1 MHTRAGKSRG
11 KSINKPIL
19 IRCIFESESS
29 HLFYVSFY
37 SSIEMSKYG
46 ETCPTSRIMS
56 VLHRK
61 RHRDKKR
68 DASTSVI

>member
-1 MHTRAGKSRG
+1 MHTRAGKFRG
-11 KSINKPIL
+11 KSVNKPIL
-19 IRCIFESESS
+19 IRCIFESNL
-29 HLFYVSFY
+29 HPFYVSFY
-37 SSIEMSKYG
+37 SSIEMSKWG

-61 RHRDKKR
+61 RQRDWKK